1 MDMVIIIKSLG
12 SVFVLI
18 GFVYLFR
25 PIILKNLMVF
35 FKKGKR
41 VYFAGLVR
49 FALAVI
55 FLLSATQCRKPKIV
69 GIFGVLF
76 LISGI
81 LIFVLGPDLIR
92 RIFDWYEKQ
101 STVVFRVIAS
111 VVIAVGT
118 VIIFSA

>member
-12 SVFVLI
+12 SVLVLI

-25 PIILKNLMVF
+25 PVILKNLMTF

-41 VYFAGLVR
+41 VYFSGLIR
-49 FALAVI
+49 FALAVV
-55 FLLSATQCRKPKIV
+55 FLLAATQCRKPKIV
-69 GIFGVLF
+69 GIFGILF

-81 LIFVLGPDLIR
+81 LIFVLGPDMIR

-101 STVVFRVIAS
+101 STVVFRMIAS
-111 VVIAVGT
+111 AVIAVGT